1 MNTFCNRSQTI
12 IEEISAGK
20 PVTATL
26 EELTLCG
33 SGVLKIG
40 AKVRQIIS
48 VIAVDGR
55 KFFDDDFA
63 WVEWIDASFEPA
75 NRSERCHLIDA
86 GKLLIGLRDSPSCD
100 LSQSYK
106 DIFPLDSHKI
116 LALCRIGRKRSLSEI
131 PAFLS
136 HTKGYA
142 TMNRQAFRK
151 AVSAWLGEQP
161 DAAEEQPLLPSF
173 EDALDVFTGIDSAA
187 LRQAVRDPERSVR
200 SMRAGLGLLGA
211 SIAYELEQERPDVLQ
226 LQTLRTAMLESARE
240 IGDRLAEFGEQ

>member
-1 MNTFCNRSQTI
+1 MSCIAIQTI
-12 IEEISAGK
+12 VDKIAAGER
-20 PVTATL
+20 PTATL
-26 EELTLCG
+26 EELTECG
-33 SGVLKIG
+33 SGLIRIG
-40 AKVRQIIS
+40 AKIRQTITVII
-48 VIAVDGR
+48 IDGR
-55 KFFDDDFA
+55 EFFENDFD
-63 WVEWIDASFEPA
+63 WVAWIDASFEPS
-75 NRSERCHLIDA
+75 NHSDRCHLIDV
-86 GKLLIGLRDSPSCD
+86 GKMLTGLRDAGSCITI
-100 LSQSYK
+100 QCYR
-106 DIFPLDSHKI
+106 DIFSLDFFK
-116 LALCRIGRKRSLSEI
+116 LLPLCRIAKHRSLAEV

-151 AVSAWLGEQP
+151 AVSAWLGEEP
-161 DAAEEQPLLPSF
+161 DAAEEQPLLPGF